1 MLKTEKWSRFCR
13 RRYKDL
19 WRTTVYLVRARAGRL
34 AFPQMGLG
42 YFPILLTVL
51 LIAIGAASMAQSLVA
66 DGDCSEPEIRN
77 WNAYSLV
84 IAWPIGFGFLLAD
97 LVLAPTMFPLIIG
110 TAAGT
115 PTGGNRRS
123 TRVGA
128 DSNDRDALAH
138 HLWLAAEISTFHA
151 GRYFLLGTFRRL
163 DDSHSHQF
171 AWRKLIR
178 CRDGEADFA
187 QPGRIR

>member
-1 MLKTEKWSRFCR
+1 
-13 RRYKDL
+13 
-19 WRTTVYLVRARAGRL
+19 
-34 AFPQMGLG
+34 MGLG

-151 GRYFLLGTFRRL
+151 GRYFLLGTIRRL

-171 AWRKLIR
+171 ARRKLIR